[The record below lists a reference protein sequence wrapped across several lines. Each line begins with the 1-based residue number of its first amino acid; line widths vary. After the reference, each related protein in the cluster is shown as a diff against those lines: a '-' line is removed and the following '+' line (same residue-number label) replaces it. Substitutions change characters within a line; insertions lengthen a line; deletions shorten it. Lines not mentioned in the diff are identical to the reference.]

1 MLRKLNLF
9 RKSRTESEVEVSE
22 SRGVRSL
29 YLGSPTVQ
37 SSMSLAHPNDLILDY
52 TKAMMS
58 FLLFHVRVHSVA
70 CIGLGGGSIPKFIRK
85 MLPEIDICV
94 IENSQQVINVAR
106 QYFFLPEDDDRLSVI
121 YSDGMTWID
130 SAGEYDVIMLDAF
143 DGSGVPTGFTED
155 EFIQKIKNHLT
166 QHLWS
171 NDPQLK
177 SRIKQI
183 EASFDQIALIPTPKG
198 GNIVALAFCKEP
210 TAAHMASI
218 TELSRE
224 LRQSLGLDFD
234 DMVQRM
240 RSFQSSQA
248 KKLFT

>member
-1 MLRKLNLF
+1 
-9 RKSRTESEVEVSE
+9 
-22 SRGVRSL
+22 
-29 YLGSPTVQ
+29 
-37 SSMSLAHPNDLILDY
+37 
-52 TKAMMS
+52 MMS

-85 MLPEIDICV
+85 MLPEINICV

-106 QYFFLPEDDDRLSVI
+106 QYFFLPENDERLSVV
-121 YSDGMTWID
+121 YADGMTWID

-143 DGSGVPTGFTED
+143 DGSGVPAGFTD
-155 EFIQKIKNHLT
+155 DGFIRKIKNHLT
-166 QHLWS
+166 GQGIYIQNLWS

-183 EASFDQIALIPTPKG
+183 ETTFDQIALIPTPKG

-210 TAAHMASI
+210 TAAHMATI
-218 TELSRE
+218 TKLSRE
-224 LRQSLGLDFD
+224 LRLSLGLDFD
-234 DMVQRM
+234 DMVKRM
-240 RSFQSSQA
+240 RSFQSSQD

>member
-1 MLRKLNLF
+1 
-9 RKSRTESEVEVSE
+9 
-22 SRGVRSL
+22 
-29 YLGSPTVQ
+29 
-37 SSMSLAHPNDLILDY
+37 MSLAHPNDLILDY

-85 MLPEIDICV
+85 MLPEINICV
-94 IENSQQVINVAR
+94 VENSQQVINVAR
-106 QYFFLPEDDDRLSVI
+106 QYFFLPENDERLSVV
-121 YSDGMTWID
+121 YADGMTWID

-143 DGSGVPTGFTED
+143 DGSGVPTGFTD
-155 EFIQKIKNHLT
+155 DGFIRKIKNRLT
-166 QHLWS
+166 YQGIYIQNLWS

-183 EASFDQIALIPTPKG
+183 ETTFDQIALIPTPKG

-210 TAAHMASI
+210 TAAHMATI
-218 TELSRE
+218 TKLSRE
-224 LRQSLGLDFD
+224 LRLSLGLDFD
-234 DMVQRM
+234 DMVKRM
-240 RSFQSSQA
+240 RSFQSSQV